1 MSYSRHY
8 KIKNSMIF
16 SQNFYLIMKKIV
28 FVIILLLAVSRE
40 TCAQAC
46 CSAGTPM
53 LGSLETSTTAKNN
66 MQLSL
71 TYDYNVLKSV
81 FEGSKKINDN
91 TRERI
96 THSALL
102 EVTYGITDKLSFT
115 GLFTFANQRRIITP
129 NDNTENLLSSS
140 GLGDIL
146 ILLKYELLSQ
156 TLLNQRQLAIGIGPK
171 SPTGA
176 SDVTQ
181 NGILLPADM
190 QPGSGSWD
198 VVFWSYYSQGFMPTL
213 PLNVFI
219 TASYKLNTSN
229 DRFSNSVAGYKF
241 GNEFVSSIGAG
252 YRTDTIFDYSFSLRF
267 RTTSVDQ
274 FDDEDVP
281 NTGGIW
287 LYALPGINIK
297 VADELVTRISGQI
310 PIYRNLEGTQLTTT
324 YTLSASLFYNYSF

>member
-1 MSYSRHY
+1 MKSYKEHFW
-8 KIKNSMIF
+8 F
-16 SQNFYLIMKKIV
+16 SL
-28 FVIILLLAVSRE
+28 IILLGITKVYP
-40 TCAQAC
+40 QAC

-66 MQLSL
+66 LQLSI
-71 TYDYNVLKSV
+71 TYDYNTLNSV
-81 FEGSKKINDN
+81 FEGTKQIDDL
-91 TRERI
+91 TRERV
-96 THSALL
+96 TNSALL
-102 EVTYGITDKLSFT
+102 ETTYGLTDKFSVT
-115 GLFTFANQRRIITP
+115 GLFSFINQRRIITSSIGS
-129 NDNTENLLSSS
+129 ENRLSSS
-140 GLGDIL
+140 GIGDA
-146 ILLKYELLSQ
+146 LLLVKYEIISQ
-156 TLLNQRQLAIGIGPK
+156 TILNQTQLAVGLGPK
-171 SPTGA
+171 IPTGV
-176 SDVTQ
+176 SDLKQ
-181 NGILLPADM
+181 NGILIPADM

-198 VVFWSYYSQGFMPTL
+198 FVFWSYYSQGFMPTL
-213 PLNVFI
+213 PLNIFI

-229 DRFSNSVAGYKF
+229 YRFSNSDAGYKF

-297 VADELVTRISGQI
+297 VAEGLITRISGQI

>member
-1 MSYSRHY
+1 MKVY
-8 KIKNSMIF
+8 IKNISFSLMILVGIF
-16 SQNFYLIMKKIV
+16 EVYP
-28 FVIILLLAVSRE
+28 
-40 TCAQAC
+40 QAC

-66 MQLSL
+66 LQLSI
-71 TYDYNVLKSV
+71 TYDYNTLNSV
-81 FEGSKKINDN
+81 FEGSKQIDDQ

-96 THSALL
+96 TNSVLL
-102 EVTYGITDKLSFT
+102 ETTYGLTDKFSIT
-115 GLFTFANQRRIITP
+115 GLFSFINQRRIITSSIGSE
-129 NDNTENLLSSS
+129 NTLSSS
-140 GLGDIL
+140 GAGDAL
-146 ILLKYELLSQ
+146 LLLKYEIISP
-156 TLLNQRQLAIGIGPK
+156 TILNQRQFAVGFGPK
-171 SPTGA
+171 IPTGA

-181 NGILLPADM
+181 NGILLPADI
-190 QPGSGSWD
+190 QPGSGSLD

-213 PLNVFI
+213 PLNIFI

-229 DRFSNSVAGYKF
+229 NRFSNSDAGYKF

-252 YRTDTIFDYSFSLRF
+252 YRTDTIFDYSFSFRF

-274 FDDEDVP
+274 FDNEDVP

-297 VADELVTRISGQI
+297 VADELVTRLTGQI